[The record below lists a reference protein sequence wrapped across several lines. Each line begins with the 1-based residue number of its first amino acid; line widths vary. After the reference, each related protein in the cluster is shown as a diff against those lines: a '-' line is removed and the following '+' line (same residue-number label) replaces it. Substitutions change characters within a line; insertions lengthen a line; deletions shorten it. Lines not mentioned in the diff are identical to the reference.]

1 MEVVSAYL
9 IINADDFGMSPVFNT
24 VILDLAERQ
33 LISSTTVMVNRVST
47 DQHPQLADLVSI
59 ASSTNLSIGLHVE
72 FIPSDYPAQIRSQ
85 FQRFQQLFGI
95 SPSHLDIHRA
105 HDHRAAFTSL
115 AQFCQSHT
123 LPMRNNGVAHSG
135 VVTTDT
141 EAFFGSVA
149 DFSQIETWLQTFE
162 DGKTYEILFHPG
174 KYDPSSTSSLNHER
188 GRDVAHV
195 ALLHALLP
203 NYGIKLVSYHDVAS
217 QQT

>member
-1 MEVVSAYL
+1 MKTKYL
-9 IINADDFGMSPVFNT
+9 IINADDFGMSPVFNG
-24 VILDLAERQ
+24 VILDLARRQ

-47 DQHPQLADLVSI
+47 DQHQQLTDLVSI

-72 FIPSDYPAQIRSQ
+72 FAHSDYPAQILAQ
-85 FQRFQQLFGI
+85 YQQFQQLFGI

-105 HDHRAAFTSL
+105 HDHRAAFASV
-115 AQFCQSHT
+115 AQFCQTHA

-149 DFSQIETWLQTFE
+149 DFAQIDAWLQTFE
-162 DGKTYEILFHPG
+162 DEKTYEILFHPG

-188 GRDVAHV
+188 ERDVAHI
-195 ALLHALLP
+195 ADLTALLP
-203 NYGIKLVSYHDVAS
+203 KYGIKLVSYHDVAN